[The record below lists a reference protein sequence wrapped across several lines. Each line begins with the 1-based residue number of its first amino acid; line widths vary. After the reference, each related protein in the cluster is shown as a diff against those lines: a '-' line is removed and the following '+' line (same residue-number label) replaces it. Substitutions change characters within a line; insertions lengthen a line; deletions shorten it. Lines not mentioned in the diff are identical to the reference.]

1 MKLYRWMSDEEF
13 LAMQKGEIIRGK
25 NHSKERNTSSNG
37 VCFFP
42 EKMTVKLVEDE
53 ASNFYVRPI
62 DLYFNEILELPN
74 DTDYKY
80 NAADGCLSFLPS
92 DISRDVFVEFE
103 IDDSKVFNFSNRDY
117 SWFRKDNSANVLLEN
132 WGVYH
137 NFDKEFGNE
146 DDKILVIEYAL
157 NYYSTKILKPTRF
170 VSFTKSESFDL
181 KNIHNLKLT
190 DSNFTDYSR
199 DAKLNRYTK
208 IDNSNLE
215 EYQFLADLRES
226 YSKEIA
232 EKVVSIRQD
241 EHIFGEYY
249 GVWPEVRAD
258 VNHSKRCFM
267 QTIEKMLDDGA
278 SIGEIKD
285 TCYFAYFE
293 HSEDFSYTYQDS
305 EDDEC
310 TMKVYLPYLKDYL
323 DEAIENISSYRDKD
337 KDFSYFLEQ
346 EIVKNYNSLI
356 ENNSLTDER
365 YDISYLTNE
374 LIDFKKE
381 KCLNCEIE
389 SLVKEVNSVAKENN
403 IDFDTS
409 QITSLQKLME
419 ISPDE
424 IEY

>member
-1 MKLYRWMSDEEF
+1 MKLYRWMSDKEF
-13 LAMQKGEIIRGK
+13 LTMQKGETIKGK
-25 NHSKERNTSSNG
+25 DHSKERNTSSKG

-42 EKMTVKLVEDE
+42 EEMTVKIVEDV
-53 ASNFYVRPI
+53 ASDFYVRPV
-62 DLYFNEILELPN
+62 DLSFNEILELPN

-80 NAADGCLSFLPS
+80 KAVDGCLSFLPS

-103 IDDSKVFNFSNRDY
+103 VDDSKVFNFSTRDY

-157 NYYSTKILKPTRF
+157 NYYNTKILKPTRF
-170 VSFTKSESFDL
+170 VSFTKAESFDL
-181 KNIHNLKLT
+181 KNIHNLKLI
-190 DSNFTDYSR
+190 DSDFTDYSR

-208 IDNSNLE
+208 INNSNLE

-241 EHIFGEYY
+241 ENIFGEYY

-278 SIGEIKD
+278 SIGEIED

-293 HSEDFSYTYQDS
+293 EHNEDFSRIPLLFL
-305 EDDEC
+305 E
-310 TMKVYLPYLKDYL
+310 DYL
-323 DEAIENISSYRDKD
+323 NEAIENISIYRDKD
-337 KDFSYFLEQ
+337 KDYSYFLER
-346 EIVKNYNSLI
+346 EIAKHYDSFIKNNFS
-356 ENNSLTDER
+356 TDEK

-381 KCLNCEIE
+381 KGLNCEIE
-389 SLVKEVNSVAKENN
+389 SLVKEVNSVTKESNM
-403 IDFDTS
+403 DFNTS
-409 QITSLQKLME
+409 QISCLQKLME
-419 ISPDE
+419 TSPDDE
-424 IEY
+424 IEI